1 MVKTLDELHGKMDLL
16 ATNQMNLCSAIDLLW
31 QSQGKLLATI
41 DAARDFLDLEIPR
54 CINTRLDQFHADLSL
69 KLDAGLKGPADGVAL
84 AIAELRKELLGTP
97 QRGRKH
103 SYRGK
108 KVLRSKKK

>member
-1 MVKTLDELHGKMDLL
+1 MKTLDELHGKMDLL

-69 KLDAGLKGPADGVAL
+69 KLDAGLKGTADGVAL